1 MSDKQRFLYGLVGAA
16 SPEVIRWF
24 KLAPHFQATDFPSS
38 WPLYVIITSV
48 FIIFGGIFATLWQ
61 DDNRIKCFYFR
72 GHVPDF
78 LLGNVGKSTKIAR
91 INAETFHFQSGIRRQ
106 FVQQMLLHMSY

>member
-24 KLAPHFQATDFPSS
+24 KLAPHFQTTDFPSS
-38 WPLYVIITSV
+38 WPRYVVITAV

-61 DDNRIKCFYFR
+61 DDNRIKCFYF
-72 GHVPDF
+72 GV
-78 LLGNVGKSTKIAR
+78 
-91 INAETFHFQSGIRRQ
+91 TFPI
-106 FVQQMLLHMSY
+106 FVSAMLASPPKLPG

>member
-1 MSDKQRFLYGLVGAA
+1 MSDKQRFLYGLVGVA

-61 DDNRIKCFYFR
+61 DDNRIKCFYF
-72 GHVPDF
+72 GVTFPIF
-78 LLGNVGKSTKIAR
+78 VSAMLAR
-91 INAETFHFQSGIRRQ
+91 SPKLPG
-106 FVQQMLLHMSY
+106 

>member
-61 DDNRIKCFYFR
+61 DDNRIKCFYF
-72 GHVPDF
+72 GV
-78 LLGNVGKSTKIAR
+78 
-91 INAETFHFQSGIRRQ
+91 TFPI
-106 FVQQMLLHMSY
+106 FVSAMLASSPKLPG